1 MRDFFASAIFA
12 CHRLYYLPSIPVA
25 SSHYKQP
32 SMVFLL
38 NAGFQVIHSL
48 AWQSVEIAQCHQLV
62 VLSTCT

>member
-1 MRDFFASAIFA
+1 MRDFLASAIFA
-12 CHRLYYLPSIPVA
+12 CHRLYHLPSTLVA

-38 NAGFQVIHSL
+38 NAGFQIIHSL
-48 AWQSVEIAQCHQLV
+48 AWQSVEIAQCHKLI